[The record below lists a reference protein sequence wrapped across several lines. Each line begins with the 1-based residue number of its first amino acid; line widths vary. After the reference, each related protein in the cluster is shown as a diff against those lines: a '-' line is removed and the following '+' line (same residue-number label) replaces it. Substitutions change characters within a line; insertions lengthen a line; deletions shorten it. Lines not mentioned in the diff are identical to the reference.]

1 MLSSHLPSLTE
12 PQFSY
17 SKIGTLKTAAL
28 ALGTNP
34 KGDNMEEAAEPL
46 GHTQWTALKRICEG
60 T

>member
-1 MLSSHLPSLTE
+1 MLSSHLPSVTE

-46 GHTQWTALKRICEG
+46 GHTQ
-60 T
+60 